1 MKRIALALCLALAL
15 STAHASTGKSLF
27 VSFNDGSRI
36 EFALS
41 GTPDV
46 SFGNDRMTVTTTS
59 TTASYD
65 LWTVSAFTYGA
76 TTGIENAENGRLT
89 VEANRIVV
97 DGTHNKV
104 SAFSTDGK
112 AVNIAT
118 VVADGKTI
126 VGIGSLA
133 KGIYIININ
142 GKAIKITRR

>member
-1 MKRIALALCLALAL
+1 MKRIALALSLALGLA
-15 STAHASTGKSLF
+15 TAHASTGKSLF
-27 VSFNDGSRI
+27 VSFNDGTRV

-41 GTPDV
+41 ATPDV
-46 SFGNDRMTVTTTS
+46 SFGNDRMTVATTT
-59 TTASYD
+59 TTAIYD
-65 LWTVSAFTYGA
+65 LWKVSTFTYGA
-76 TTGIENAENGRLT
+76 TTGIESARNGNLS

-142 GKAIKITRR
+142 GKAIKITRK

>member
-1 MKRIALALCLALAL
+1 MKRIALALWLALGLA
-15 STAHASTGKSLF
+15 TAHASTGKSLF
-27 VSFNDGSRI
+27 VSFNDGTRV

-41 GTPDV
+41 DTPDV
-46 SFGNDRMTVTTTS
+46 SFGNDRMTVATAT

-65 LWTVSAFTYGA
+65 LWKVSAFTYGA
-76 TTGIENAENGRLT
+76 TTGIEGIGSGHLS
-89 VEANRIVV
+89 VEANRIVI

-118 VVADGKTI
+118 VVADGKTV
-126 VGIGSLA
+126 VGIGNLA
-133 KGIYIININ
+133 KGVYIININ